1 MSKIM
6 RFAFLLAASAA
17 LAFTAGAQQR
27 GAGVAESARRARVA
41 APAAPSGA
49 RVSHPTPTTGL
60 AAHPHHGAPLAVH
73 GTGST
78 HHASGTANAN
88 STTETTAAPQ
98 NATPNVV
105 VVPADSGVT
114 LQDLTNQAPG
124 LGFDYE
130 HLAAISGNLAEKALI
145 DPATMEELALAER
158 FNRGGGA
165 HPRTFWRRLWLR
177 WRGSAGGQRRCADP
191 QDVSSTRDP
200 RAAARS
206 ADHHPAAASTAGS
219 PRLHELRQRRQ
230 LAPRSRRPRLCD
242 LPEASDFLLVLKN
255 GAMVSAV
262 AFTRQG
268 DQLIYVTK
276 EGNRRTMAVATID
289 SDATSKINAARGT
302 PLKLSI

>member
-1 MSKIM
+1 M
-6 RFAFLLAASAA
+6 
-17 LAFTAGAQQR
+17 
-27 GAGVAESARRARVA
+27 
-41 APAAPSGA
+41 
-49 RVSHPTPTTGL
+49 
-60 AAHPHHGAPLAVH
+60 
-73 GTGST
+73 
-78 HHASGTANAN
+78 
-88 STTETTAAPQ
+88 
-98 NATPNVV
+98 
-105 VVPADSGVT
+105 VVPADSGIT

-158 FNRGGGA
+158 FNRGGV
-165 HPRTFWRRLWLR
+165 
-177 WRGSAGGQRRCADP
+177 GSSAYILGGYGYGYGGGDVPVDNGDAQDAQAAPAPQPAPQIIILQQPAAGGQPTSQNYGDG
-191 QDVSSTRDP
+191 
-200 RAAARS
+200 RAAEPQA
-206 ADHHPAAASTAGS
+206 APA
-219 PRLHELRQRRQ
+219 H
-230 LAPRSRRPRLCD
+230 

-255 GAMVSAV
+255 GAMISAV

>member
-27 GAGVAESARRARVA
+27 GAGVAIGAPARVA

-158 FNRGGGA
+158 FNRGGG
-165 HPRTFWRRLWLR
+165 
-177 WRGSAGGQRRCADP
+177 GSSAYILGGYGYGGGEVPVDNGDAQDP
-191 QDVSSTRDP
+191 QDVQAQP
-200 RAAARS
+200 AAPAPQPAPQIIILQQPAPGGQPTSQNYGSGDTRS
-206 ADHHPAAASTAGS
+206 AQPQAA
-219 PRLHELRQRRQ
+219 PVH
-230 LAPRSRRPRLCD
+230 

-276 EGNRRTMAVATID
+276 EGNRRTMSLAGID